1 MKPQIDEIE
10 KYKNEYDIIP
20 VFDEL
25 LSDFTTP
32 MNVLRNIKEISDKF
46 YLLESVDNSHF
57 GRYSYLGYDPI
68 LTISCK
74 DNIVCENKK
83 KYYSEKPFDEIKR
96 ILSNYKA
103 PKIEGLPP
111 FCGGFVGYVAYDSYK
126 YFEPKLKIKSK
137 DVGFNDYEFLL
148 FDKVI
153 CFDNYMQKIILIVN
167 IKLNDLENN
176 YELAKEEIDKL
187 KSVIYKV
194 SNYKEEKIKIVEELK
209 SLDTKEE
216 YTQKLNTIKKH
227 IYDGD
232 IFQCVFSRRF
242 VGKIEGSLLETYRNL
257 RSINPSPYMY
267 YIKNEGLEIVGASPE
282 TLVSKEG
289 DVITTFPIAGTRPRG
304 KNASI
309 DARLEHE
316 LLHDEKE
323 IAEHNMLVDLGR
335 NDIGRVSEFGSV
347 KVLEYMKILRFSHV
361 MHIAS
366 TVVGKAKR
374 DLKSIDVLQSV
385 LPAGT
390 LSGAPKL
397 RACEII
403 DSLEKERRGIYGG
416 GIGYID
422 FRDNMNI
429 CIVIR
434 TIVKKDNNV
443 YVQAGGGI
451 VALSDPE
458 NEYLETENKA
468 KAVFKAVEAQKEK

>member
-1 MKPQIDEIE
+1 MKPHINEIE

-20 VFDEL
+20 VFEEL

-176 YELAKEEIDKL
+176 YEFEI
-187 KSVIYKV
+187 
-194 SNYKEEKIKIVEELK
+194 E
-209 SLDTKEE
+209 
-216 YTQKLNTIKKH
+216 
-227 IYDGD
+227 
-232 IFQCVFSRRF
+232 
-242 VGKIEGSLLETYRNL
+242 
-257 RSINPSPYMY
+257 
-267 YIKNEGLEIVGASPE
+267 
-282 TLVSKEG
+282 
-289 DVITTFPIAGTRPRG
+289 
-304 KNASI
+304 
-309 DARLEHE
+309 
-316 LLHDEKE
+316 
-323 IAEHNMLVDLGR
+323 
-335 NDIGRVSEFGSV
+335 
-347 KVLEYMKILRFSHV
+347 
-361 MHIAS
+361 
-366 TVVGKAKR
+366 
-374 DLKSIDVLQSV
+374 
-385 LPAGT
+385 
-390 LSGAPKL
+390 
-397 RACEII
+397 
-403 DSLEKERRGIYGG
+403 
-416 GIGYID
+416 
-422 FRDNMNI
+422 
-429 CIVIR
+429 
-434 TIVKKDNNV
+434 
-443 YVQAGGGI
+443 
-451 VALSDPE
+451 
-458 NEYLETENKA
+458 
-468 KAVFKAVEAQKEK
+468 